1 MKITLRSK
9 LLQTVARG
17 TLMGKISM
25 LGATAV
31 IVAVTV
37 LIAGCTNGPSPNT
50 LQTQTA
56 GTGGSKPAER
66 SNTTLIITS
75 SSPTDVYVGDRVV
88 TTGRLVDAK
97 GKGIP
102 NQTISFKT
110 VAHVLGTT
118 YDYPVES
125 VNTNSTGAFEKEGT
139 VLAPNN
145 APSFITQVDVEGNI
159 EYAGN
164 DLYKP
169 ATTPPGH
176 VTVHLT

>member
-1 MKITLRSK
+1 
-9 LLQTVARG
+9 
-17 TLMGKISM
+17 MGKSL
-25 LGATAV
+25 LGAIAA

-37 LIAGCTNGPSPNT
+37 LVAGYTSLPNT
-50 LQTQTA
+50 PQTQTA
-56 GTGGSKPAER
+56 GTGGSTPDATNVTVKPAER
-66 SNTTLIITS
+66 SNTTLTITS
-75 SSPTDVYVGDRVV
+75 SSPTDVYLGDHVV

-102 NQTISFKT
+102 NQTIIFKS
-110 VAHVLGTT
+110 VAQMLGFT

-125 VNTNSTGAFEKEGT
+125 VKTNSTGAFEKVGT
-139 VLAPNN
+139 ISAHD
-145 APSFITQVDVEGNI
+145 APSFIKEVVVEGWI

-169 ATTPPGH
+169 ATTPRGH